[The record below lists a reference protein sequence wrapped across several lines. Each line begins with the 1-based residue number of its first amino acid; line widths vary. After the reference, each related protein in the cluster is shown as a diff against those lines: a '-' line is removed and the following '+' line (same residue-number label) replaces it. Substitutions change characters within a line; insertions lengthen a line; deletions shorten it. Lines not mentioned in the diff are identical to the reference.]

1 MSLIENFRNI
11 FKIEDLKNRIFYT
24 IGILMIYRLGSYI
37 TMPGVDASQ
46 LASGGGGAASSL
58 LGLFD
63 LFVGGAFSRAG
74 VFALGIMPYITASII
89 IQLMGAVVPYF
100 QKLQREGEEG
110 RRKITKL
117 TRYGTV
123 AITAVQSIGFSINL
137 MATSP
142 NAIVIS
148 ELAFVFTAMVVLTT
162 GTVFV
167 MWLGERITD
176 RGIGNGISLIIMI
189 SIIAFLPT
197 QLINEVQTKSN
208 AILVIIEL
216 ATLALVIASVVLLTQ
231 GTRKI
236 PVQYAKR
243 VVGRKVYG
251 GTTQYLPLRVN
262 AAGVMPIIFAQS
274 IMFIPGIF
282 GSFFPENETVQF
294 LTGWSANYFGWAY
307 NIIFYIICVFF
318 TFFYTAIA
326 INPKEMADTMK
337 RQGGFIPGVRPGKQ
351 TVEFIDNIL
360 TKITLPGSLY
370 LSFVAVLPAI
380 AANVLGVTPG
390 FAQYY
395 GGTSLLIIVGVAL
408 DTLQQI
414 ESHLMMRHYDGFMKT
429 GKIKGRSK
437 RV

>member
-11 FKIEDLKNRIFYT
+11 FKIEDLKNRILYT
-24 IGILMIYRLGSYI
+24 VGILMVYRIGSYI
-37 TMPGVDASQ
+37 TLPGVDASQ
-46 LASGGGGAASSL
+46 LLAGSSDASSL
-58 LGLFD
+58 LGLFN

-110 RRKITKL
+110 RRKITRL

-123 AITAVQSIGFSINL
+123 AITAVQAIGFAINL
-137 MATSP
+137 LATAP
-142 NAIVIS
+142 QAIVVS
-148 ELAFVFTAMVVLTT
+148 RFTFIITCVIVLTA

-167 MWLGERITD
+167 MWLGERITE

-189 SIIAFLPT
+189 GIIAVLPASFY
-197 QLINEVQTKSN
+197 NEVTTKTN

-216 ATLALVIASVVLLTQ
+216 AALVAVIAGVVLLTQ

-251 GTTQYLPLRVN
+251 GTTQYLPIRVN

-274 IMFIPGIF
+274 IMFIPSTI
-282 GSFFPENETVQF
+282 GSFFPDNETVQF
-294 LTGWSANYFGWAY
+294 LTAWSADFTGVVYSIVF
-307 NIIFYIICVFF
+307 FFICVFF

-326 INPKEMADTMK
+326 INPREMADTMK
-337 RQGGFIPGVRPGKQ
+337 RQGGFIPGVRPGKN

-360 TKITLPGSLY
+360 TKITLPGSLF
-370 LSFVAVLPAI
+370 LSFVAILPAV
-380 AANVLGVTPG
+380 ATGLLGVTPG
-390 FAQYY
+390 FALFY

-429 GKIKGRSK
+429 GKIKGR
-437 RV
+437 RRA

>member
-11 FKIEDLKNRIFYT
+11 FKIEDLKNRILYT
-24 IGILMIYRLGSYI
+24 VGLLMVYRVGSYI
-37 TMPGVDASQ
+37 TLPGVDASQ
-46 LASGGGGAASSL
+46 LISNSGNAASSL

-100 QKLQREGEEG
+100 QKLQREGEDG
-110 RRKITKL
+110 RRKITRL

-123 AITAVQSIGFSINL
+123 GITAVQAIGFSINL
-137 MATSP
+137 LATAP
-142 NAIVIS
+142 QAIVVN
-148 ELAFVFTAMVVLTT
+148 EVAFVITAMIVLTA
-162 GTVFV
+162 GTMFV

-189 SIIAFLPT
+189 GIVAALPANFY
-197 QLINEVQTKSN
+197 NEITTKTN
-208 AILVIIEL
+208 AILVIIEVAAL
-216 ATLALVIASVVLLTQ
+216 ILVIAAVVMLTE

-251 GTTQYLPLRVN
+251 GTTQYLPLKVN

-274 IMFIPGIF
+274 IMFIPSTI
-282 GSFFPENETVQF
+282 GSFFPDNQTVQF
-294 LTGWSANYFGWAY
+294 LTSWSVDFTGITYSIVF
-307 NIIFYIICVFF
+307 FFVCVFF

-360 TKITLPGSLY
+360 TKITLPGSLF
-370 LSFVAVLPAI
+370 LSFVAILPAI
-380 AANVLGVTPG
+380 AVGAFGITPG
-390 FAQYY
+390 FALFY

-429 GKIKGRSK
+429 GRIKGR
-437 RV
+437 RRA

>member
-11 FKIEDLKNRIFYT
+11 FKIEDLRDRILYVV
-24 IGILMIYRLGSYI
+24 GILMVYRIGSYV

-46 LASGGGGAASSL
+46 LTQQAGDASSL

-63 LFVGGAFSRAG
+63 LFVGGAFTRAG
-74 VFALGIMPYITASII
+74 VFALGIMPYITAAII
-89 IQLMGAVVPYF
+89 IQLMGAAVPYF

-110 RRKITKL
+110 RRKINRL
-117 TRYGTV
+117 TRYGTIG
-123 AITAVQSIGFSINL
+123 ITAVQSIGFAINL

-142 NAIVIS
+142 NAIVVS
-148 ELAFVFTAMVVLTT
+148 NTAFILTSMIVLTA
-162 GTVFV
+162 GTAFV

-176 RGIGNGISLIIMI
+176 RGIGNGISILIMI
-189 SIIAFLPT
+189 GIIAALPT
-197 QLINEVQTKSN
+197 NFMNEVNTTAN
-208 AILVIIEL
+208 AIIIIVELAGLILVISSC
-216 ATLALVIASVVLLTQ
+216 VMLTQ
-231 GTRKI
+231 GTRKV

-274 IMFIPGIF
+274 IMFIPSTVGT
-282 GSFFPENETVQF
+282 FFPDNETVQF
-294 LTGWSANYFGWAY
+294 LTAWSADFTGITYS
-307 NIIFYIICVFF
+307 IIFFFICIFF

-360 TKITLPGSLY
+360 TKITLPGSIF
-370 LSFVAVLPAI
+370 LSFVAIMPAI
-380 AANVLGVTPG
+380 IARMGVTPG
-390 FAQYY
+390 FALFY

-414 ESHLMMRHYDGFMKT
+414 ESHLMMRHYDGFMKS
-429 GKIKGRSK
+429 GKIKGR
-437 RV
+437 RRA

>member
-1 MSLIENFRNI
+1 MGIIDNFRNI
-11 FKIEDLKNRIFYT
+11 FKIEDLRDRILYVV
-24 IGILMIYRLGSYI
+24 GVLLVYRIGSYV
-37 TMPGVDASQ
+37 TMPGVDASM
-46 LASGGGGAASSL
+46 LTSPTRDASDL

-63 LFVGGAFSRAG
+63 MFVGGAFSRAG
-74 VFALGIMPYITASII
+74 VFALGIMPYITAAII
-89 IQLMGAVVPYF
+89 IQLMGAAVPYF

-110 RRKITKL
+110 RRKINRL

-123 AITAVQSIGFSINL
+123 GITAVQAIGFAINL

-142 NAIVIS
+142 NAIVVS
-148 ELAFVFTAMVVLTT
+148 NTAFILTSIIVLTA
-162 GTVFV
+162 GTTFV

-176 RGIGNGISLIIMI
+176 RGIGNGISILIMI
-189 SIIAFLPT
+189 GIIAVLPT
-197 QLINEVQTKSN
+197 NFINEVTTTNN
-208 AILVIIEL
+208 AIIIIVEL
-216 ATLALVIASVVLLTQ
+216 AGLALVIASCVLLTQ

-274 IMFIPGIF
+274 IMFIPSTIGT
-282 GSFFPENETVQF
+282 FFPENETVQW
-294 LTGWSANYFGWAY
+294 LTAWSADFTGVTYSIVF
-307 NIIFYIICVFF
+307 FSICVFF

-326 INPKEMADTMK
+326 VNPREMADTMK

-360 TKITLPGSLY
+360 TRITLPGSLF
-370 LSFVAVLPAI
+370 LSFVAILPAI
-380 AANVLGVTPG
+380 VASMGVTPG
-390 FAQYY
+390 FALFY

-414 ESHLMMRHYDGFMKT
+414 ESHLMMRHYDGFMKS
-429 GKIKGRSK
+429 GKIKGR
-437 RV
+437 RRA

>member
-11 FKIEDLKNRIFYT
+11 FKIEDLRNRILYVV
-24 IGILMIYRLGSYI
+24 GVLLVYRIGSYV
-37 TMPGVDASQ
+37 TMPGVDASMLTAQ
-46 LASGGGGAASSL
+46 QGDASSL

-63 LFVGGAFSRAG
+63 MFVGGAFSRAG
-74 VFALGIMPYITASII
+74 VFALGIMPYITAAII
-89 IQLMGAVVPYF
+89 IQLMGAAVPYF

-110 RRKITKL
+110 RRKINRL

-123 AITAVQSIGFSINL
+123 GITAVQAIGFGINL
-137 MATSP
+137 LATTP
-142 NAIVIS
+142 NAIVVS
-148 ELAFVFTAMVVLTT
+148 NTAFILTCIIVLTA
-162 GTVFV
+162 GTTFV

-176 RGIGNGISLIIMI
+176 RGIGNGISILIMI
-189 SIIAFLPT
+189 GIIAVLPT
-197 QLINEVQTKSN
+197 NFLNEIQTTNN
-208 AILVIIEL
+208 AIIIIVEL
-216 ATLALVIASVVLLTQ
+216 AGLALVIASCVLLTQ

-274 IMFIPGIF
+274 IMFIPSTF
-282 GSFFPENETVQF
+282 GTFFPENETVQWM
-294 LTGWSANYFGWAY
+294 TAWSADFTGVTYSIVFF
-307 NIIFYIICVFF
+307 IVCVFF

-326 INPKEMADTMK
+326 VNPKEMADTMK

-360 TKITLPGSLY
+360 TKITLPGSLF
-370 LSFVAVLPAI
+370 LSFVAIMPAI
-380 AANVLGVTPG
+380 VASMGVTPG
-390 FAQYY
+390 FALFY

-414 ESHLMMRHYDGFMKT
+414 ESHLMMRHYDGFMKS
-429 GKIKGRSK
+429 GKIKGR
-437 RV
+437 RRA